1 MNDMVT
7 ISKAEYEALFTAAE
21 DLEDLKAYVI
31 R

>member
-7 ISKAEYEALFTAAE
+7 ISKAEYEALCTAAE